1 MAIHNGDVLRS
12 PRVDCSSDF
21 SGEGVMVGCIVDPSE
36 TPSVSATY
44 AGTQSGFN
52 ID

>member
-12 PRVDCSSDF
+12 PRVDSSSDF

-36 TPSVSATY
+36 TLSVSAIY
-44 AGTQSGFN
+44 AGTLRGFN